1 MLMAAFGNEESW
13 DPYETTQRRE
23 FVYRP
28 NTPIIALRPMTSTI
42 HRGSHWA
49 TALTGSTAYSEDFC
63 WKSASKPTCMLPG
76 TASGNR
82 RNNPHPNQDFMVWR
96 LPRGFLQSSADGRSP
111 WRNPLSE
118 QEIRNALSAQYRSTY
133 QADYFG
139 IPSGFQMKYAVSGSN
154 SRRRDVPYCLHT
166 EMRDSYRQPQEMP
179 ELKNNTSRYG
189 CNPLHKVCSKGI
201 VPTVVRAHIRNQGNS
216 KQLNTYDVHFGGKT
230 EDIYAVLNS
239 LEPKELQKFSN
250 HVPEEG
256 KTELKPHCAHILL
269 PNSPVH
275 HVMHSEIN
283 VDLDQRLLFCRQEDL
298 AGYSAKGC
306 F

>member
-1 MLMAAFGNEESW
+1 MLMAAFDNEETW

-28 NTPIIALRPMTSTI
+28 NTPIIASRPMTSTI

-63 WKSASKPTCMLPG
+63 WKSASKPICKLPG

-82 RNNPHPNQDFMVWR
+82 RNNPHPNKDFMVWR
-96 LPRGFLQSSADGRSP
+96 LPRGFQQSSADGRSP

-133 QADYFG
+133 KVDYLG
-139 IPSGFQMKYAVSGSN
+139 IHPGFQMKYAVSGSN
-154 SRRRDVPYCLHT
+154 SQGQDVPYCLQT
-166 EMRDSYRQPQEMP
+166 EMRDSYRQPQKMP

-189 CNPLHKVCSKGI
+189 CNPLHNVCSKGI
-201 VPTVVRAHIRNQGNS
+201 VPTVIPANIRNQENS
-216 KQLNTYDVHFGGKT
+216 KQLTTYDVHFGGKT
-230 EDIYAVLNS
+230 EDIYAVLSS

-250 HVPEEG
+250 NLPEKDRKVLQAILQRDASDRPVKMA
-256 KTELKPHCAHILL
+256 KTPLTISQGPCR
-269 PNSPVH
+269 
-275 HVMHSEIN
+275 
-283 VDLDQRLLFCRQEDL
+283 LDRLSRWTGPQ
-298 AGYSAKGC
+298 
-306 F
+306 